1 MMLWLLLL
9 LDLGAFEATQQVI
22 GESGG
27 EESEDEWNY
36 SKGDK
41 KPVDGLAAVEET
53 SEVILESPV
62 IEKEAEADSFAV
74 EEHENVSFKCK
85 ALVKRFFLTSFLLSF
100 QLATHAE
107 QSFTEKEFVE
117 QEFDSRPPQF
127 EDFQQERQEEPV
139 EEEHQV
145 QDEVEKDLQLTI
157 DTEEFDE
164 MSQLNPDAK
173 EFVPVSPTRSN
184 GDKSPSLCSPVLNP
198 VLGHLVSDD
207 AVVSQ
212 SPRKGEQPMEDISV
226 PNEMDFELEIDSRP
240 HETADFEANELLNP
254 KEAMQQDDKL
264 EQEYK
269 DEAQPFFEEEKKQIG
284 DAYKVL
290 ESSFSEYSNNF
301 QNGIG
306 DAMNR
311 SFYEGRDDDAIMAPA
326 PERQSDVLNSI
337 QPIPTFEDEQPEADH
352 QMENDVPESDMQ
364 HPVQEV
370 VHAASDVEM
379 ASPTAPKMDSSDNF
393 EAEHFVEEI
402 KSAAGIDES
411 EYKYVDQALSPEI
424 PPFNLDGIPDEVLE
438 KVEFVE
444 THFMPLG
451 SVGVKDFLEEAEQAQ
466 VPVPESI
473 VIAAP
478 EEPKADV
485 VAEVTAGVAAVALAA
500 GAGAAVA
507 AKKSATSKAEPKKTE
522 VKKAPVAAAKKA
534 PVAAKAPITKPTSA
548 PAAAKPAP
556 IVKKTTTTTSTTK
569 PAPKPAVSSTA
580 AKPAASS
587 ATASRPK
594 PASTLPPVK
603 KPSTGTVLKAAT
615 DSSAKPA
622 SATATRT
629 SLAAK
634 KPTTSVAATKWVLFE
649 TSD

>member
-1 MMLWLLLL
+1 MLLLL

-41 KPVDGLAAVEET
+41 KLADGLAAVEET
-53 SEVILESPV
+53 SEVLLESPV
-62 IEKEAEADSFAV
+62 IEKAAEIDPFPV
-74 EEHENVSFKCK
+74 EEQEIVSFHCE
-85 ALVKRFFLTSFLLSF
+85 ALVFVFSNENLNQIWF

-107 QSFTEKEFVE
+107 HSFTEKEIVE
-117 QEFDSRPPQF
+117 QEFDARPAEF
-127 EDFQQERQEEPV
+127 EHFSVEKQEESV

-145 QDEVEKDLQLTI
+145 QEDVEKDLQLTI

-212 SPRKGEQPMEDISV
+212 SPRKGETPMEDISV
-226 PNEMDFELEIDSRP
+226 PTENDFEIEIDSRP
-240 HETADFEANELLNP
+240 HEISDFEAQDHLNP

-284 DAYKVL
+284 EEYKVL
-290 ESSFSEYSNNF
+290 ESSFSEYSNGF
-301 QNGIG
+301 QNVIG

-311 SFYEGRDDDAIMAPA
+311 SFYEGRDDDAIMAA
-326 PERQSDVLNSI
+326 PEHPIDVLNSI

-364 HPVQEV
+364 HVVQAV
-370 VHAASDVEM
+370 ADFGL

-393 EAEHFVEEI
+393 EAEQFVEEI
-402 KSAAGIDES
+402 KSAAGNEFN
-411 EYKYVDQALSPEI
+411 KYVDQELSPSL
-424 PPFNLDGIPDEVLE
+424 PPFGFDGIPNDVLDQVEFEDKHFIADGNMALLESSAGEVIE
-438 KVEFVE
+438 QPKVEEPV
-444 THFMPLG
+444 
-451 SVGVKDFLEEAEQAQ
+451 Q
-466 VPVPESI
+466 VPV
-473 VIAAP
+473 VIP
-478 EEPKADV
+478 EEPKANAI
-485 VAEVTAGVAAVALAA
+485 AEVTAGVAAVALAA

-507 AKKSATSKAEPKKTE
+507 AKKPAASKTEVKKTE
-522 VKKAPVAAAKKA
+522 VKKAPLAAKKPPVTSSA
-534 PVAAKAPITKPTSA
+534 PKAPISKPSSA
-548 PAAAKPAP
+548 SAAAKPAP
-556 IVKKTTTTTSTTK
+556 IVKKTLSSTSTTK

-580 AKPAASS
+580 AKTAVSS

-603 KPSTGTVLKAAT
+603 KTSTGTVVKSAT

-629 SLAAK
+629 NLAAK
-634 KPTTSVAATKWVLFE
+634 RPATSVAATKWVF
-649 TSD
+649 